1 MIVFKKLLRTIQ
13 RDTLLYIVLNPDYRG
28 LQRRHVVL
36 VGFKYKN
43 SNLKGVSVR
52 FENLILE
59 EKMLTF

>member
-13 RDTLLYIVLNPDYRG
+13 RDTLLYIVLES
-28 LQRRHVVL
+28 
-36 VGFKYKN
+36 GFKYKN
-43 SNLKGVSVR
+43 SNLKGMSVR